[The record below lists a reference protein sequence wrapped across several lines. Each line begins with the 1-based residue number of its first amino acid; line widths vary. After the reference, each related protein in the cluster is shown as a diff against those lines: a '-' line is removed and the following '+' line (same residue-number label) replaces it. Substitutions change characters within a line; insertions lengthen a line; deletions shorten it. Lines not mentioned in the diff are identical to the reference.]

1 MPELTPQQL
10 RTFLQLVQ
18 DTRRDILNTRGTYTP
33 APNAGVA
40 DPAALAQSFRA
51 ADERTRAREE
61 QRKIYEQRVC
71 DLGFKIQWTIENLE
85 RIGVDVASIPRPEL
99 IEFLRE
105 LDLENRDAGEIA
117 AFDPDTEIHE
127 VSGPVSRDDMP
138 QSLDDHEHWSE

>member
-18 DTRRDILNTRGTYTP
+18 DTRRDILNTRGAYTP

-40 DPAALAQSFRA
+40 DPVALAQSFHAAEERA
-51 ADERTRAREE
+51 RAREE

-71 DLGFKIQWTIENLE
+71 DLSMKVQWTLENLH
-85 RIGVDVASIPRPEL
+85 RLGVDVASIPRPEL
-99 IEFLRE
+99 IEFLRG

-117 AFDPDTEIHE
+117 AFDPDAEAHE
-127 VSGPVSRDDMP
+127 VSGPVLQDAQP
-138 QSLDDHEHWSE
+138 LDDHEHWPE